1 MKYDNGQLIWAHI
14 LHVVYVSEK
23 EQKWSWV
30 QTQVF
35 CVCPESLLYFSN
47 HVKGIT
53 TLYNSVSITH
63 TLVQNKCLIYSVWRP
78 LSDIVT
84 DGNMWPWH
92 RCLCAP

>member
-1 MKYDNGQLIWAHI
+1 MSFGLVESTQNL
-14 LHVVYVSEK
+14 VYVSEK
-23 EQKWSWV
+23 EQKWSS
-30 QTQVF
+30 QVV
-35 CVCPESLLYFSN
+35 CVCPESLLYFSS
-47 HVKGIT
+47 HIKGIT

-63 TLVQNKCLIYSVWRP
+63 TLVQNKCFIYSVWRP